1 MRLVLGEAGDG
12 EKMEGTVI
20 ALTSDGVRMSLSKSP
35 QRKHF
40 AVENSTKNVFHRDS
54 ESPPYLTRL
63 LLILLC
69 TTSCCAI
76 GGGSVHNL
84 RTAGK

>member
-1 MRLVLGEAGDG
+1 MLGEAGDG
-12 EKMEGTVI
+12 EKMEGNSVT
-20 ALTSDGVRMSLSKSP
+20 MPSLFVFECHCQNQSHAKNILPWRTLS
-35 QRKHF
+35 
-40 AVENSTKNVFHRDS
+40 KNVFDR
-54 ESPPYLTRL
+54 TAQWL